1 MKRPL
6 ILIPAAIVALAVPA
20 LWYGAT
26 AHSMGGDGMQS
37 GDHAA
42 MMAQC
47 ESMMGRMMS
56 MMTPGHGASS
66 SSAQPQA
73 PVGGGAASHVGT
85 GVVREVDTAHGVVTI
100 AHDPIASLKW
110 PAMTMNFVVKDRKL
124 FNKLPVDQK
133 VEVEFIQQGAEY
145 VVTAVR

>member
-6 ILIPAAIVALAVPA
+6 ILIPAALVAFAVPA
-20 LWYGAT
+20 WWYGAT

-56 MMTPGHGASS
+56 MMMPGHGASS
-66 SSAQPQA
+66 RPAPQA
-73 PVGGGAASHVGT
+73 PVGAAAASHVGT

-124 FNKLPVDQK
+124 FNRLPVDQK
-133 VEVEFIQQGAEY
+133 VEVEFVQQGADY
-145 VVTAVR
+145 VVIAVK